1 MKIDDLKT
9 RAEDVEAIPVEQE
22 EPQLTP
28 EQKEMQE
35 KFFRSVLVRKY
46 KQALKDLYQVMKKR
60 NISIADIKQ
69 LIINKTKTLPFT
81 ASQREFIMYFKD
93 EFLIQLL
100 KDMYNERELYEINLT
115 LSENVSPGTG
125 NTGDVQSNN

>member
-9 RAEDVEAIPVEQE
+9 QAEDIEAIPVEQE

-35 KFFRSVLVRKY
+35 KFFRSALVRKY
-46 KQALKDLYQVMKKR
+46 KQALKNLYQVMKKR

-100 KDMYNERELYEINLT
+100 KDMYNEKELYEINLT

-125 NTGDVQSNN
+125 NTGDVQSNS